1 MNVKLFS
8 AGFLP
13 FCSGCRTSRLM
24 IPNLAAALRQYLL
37 MLKPGGFCFPLPQRN
52 SKTPHRKDKR
62 LVHRR
67 KEGLSSVACRAEHPK
82 EGGCL
87 NAPVFRG
94 AAAAGIAKL

>member
-37 MLKPGGFCFPLPQRN
+37 MLKLKARWLLLP
-52 SKTPHRKDKR
+52 P
-62 LVHRR
+62 
-67 KEGLSSVACRAEHPK
+67 APK
-82 EGGCL
+82 
-87 NAPVFRG
+87 
-94 AAAAGIAKL
+94 K